1 MAESPLNYYSTNGA
15 VGAAATC
22 GVLRDFGF
30 PAKTLRV
37 YNAGTVDLYVNLR
50 GLNACT
56 MSTGVEHVIASA
68 TAEIFY
74 LTSHPVGSIALWTTS
89 TVAAGQKIGTLAMG

>member
-1 MAESPLNYYSTNGA
+1 MAESPLNYYSTNGL

-30 PAKTLRV
+30 PATFLRV

-56 MSTGVEHVIASA
+56 MSTATEHVIASA
-68 TAEIFY
+68 TAETFQ
-74 LTSHPVGSIALWTTS
+74 LASHPIGSIALWTTS
-89 TVAAGQKIGTLAMG
+89 TAAAGQKISTLALG